1 MSSDRCIPESSGT
14 MWCGSLPAWLS
25 SARCLSGFSNNS
37 SLKTDHILL
46 SRRHTQGQQP
56 PKDRK
61 KRPDT
66 SCVQAMCHFGTETG
80 TRPNPLRSEQFV
92 SSTLN
97 GLGGRKRPA
106 RKCKDG
112 QLRGGQGSPV
122 LTSCFNVPEAVSS
135 RIFSDGSCAKL

>member
-14 MWCGSLPAWLS
+14 TWCGSLPAWLS
-25 SARCLSGFSNNS
+25 SARCLSGFSNLPKTGKRDQTARAYKLCAISAQRPELVLTHYALS
-37 SLKTDHILL
+37 S
-46 SRRHTQGQQP
+46 S
-56 PKDRK
+56 
-61 KRPDT
+61 
-66 SCVQAMCHFGTETG
+66 
-80 TRPNPLRSEQFV
+80 V

-135 RIFSDGSCAKL
+135 RIFSDGSCAKLPHQEFLNRLQIDKS